1 MGELY
6 ISVDVEASG
15 PVPPAYSM
23 LSLGAC
29 VVDDPERAFYV
40 EFKPLGPGAVPAA
53 LEVVGRTL
61 AYFFEHGCEPQQGVL
76 AFKQW
81 VDHVSVG
88 HDPVFVGFNATFDWA
103 YVNWYFHTFAGE
115 NPFGIGGIDIKS
127 FYMGRAGVSW
137 ADTRSSRIPDELKSS
152 EPETHHALEDARR
165 QAELFRRLSARAP
178 AHH

>member
-29 VVDDPERAFYV
+29 VVDAPGLGFYV
-40 EFKPLGPGAVPAA
+40 ELKPLGPRAVAAA
-53 LEVVGRTL
+53 LEVVGRQL
-61 AYFFEHGCEPQQGVL
+61 EYFVENGVEPREGML
-76 AFKQW
+76 AFKRW
-81 VDHVSVG
+81 VDDVSAG

-103 YVNWYFHTFAGE
+103 YVNWYFHTYLGE
-115 NPFGIGGIDIKS
+115 NPFGIGGVDIKS

-137 ADTRSSRIPDELKSS
+137 ADTRSSRIPNELKSG
-152 EPETHHALEDARR
+152 EPETHHALDDARR
-165 QAELFRRLSARAP
+165 QAELFRRLSAG
-178 AHH
+178 AHR